1 MSSYNHWSFC
11 SKHNYAHHAQTHSVT
26 SSSRASPLVLCS
38 SKQVDKR
45 GRVRRKRSWIFYFIL
60 CFFSQTV
67 SKLSNLLHRHTFVTR
82 SVFRKF
88 GTWAEISMNHIP
100 DIKIKIIY
108 HWTEQVTHTY
118 LSRLLP
124 QTKDTKP
131 FWYQTELP
139 THYTHDSHVWNQKT
153 RVKSVSD
160 SGGCW

>member
-1 MSSYNHWSFC
+1 MLTMH
-11 SKHNYAHHAQTHSVT
+11 KHTQSPAAAEPLLWCCAQA
-26 SSSRASPLVLCS
+26 SRLINVEESEGKEVE
-38 SKQVDKR
+38 
-45 GRVRRKRSWIFYFIL
+45 YFIL
-60 CFFSQTV
+60 FVVFSQNV